1 MNRLR
6 RTPPPAP
13 PGTARTTRTI
23 LGWLAATLTL
33 TMVLAAC
40 LGSAISDSKPMRQSR
55 DSSVFDTKP
64 PTADA
69 VIARVPREQ
78 WRAMKRAGM
87 VRPECPVQ
95 RRSRLRVV
103 RINFIDFDGHVR
115 RGELVV
121 NADVASSVVR
131 IFGRLFD
138 ERFPIRKMRPV
149 EKYRGDSNASLRAGN
164 TSAYNC
170 RRADQ
175 INAPFRES
183 PHANG
188 RAVDI
193 NPRENPWKDL
203 RCRCWFPNGKL
214 RARVP
219 GPGVIVRSGLVW
231 KTFKSE
237 GWFWQN
243 IGVPDYMH
251 FDTGYPSRPI
261 RARSGDIT

>member
-1 MNRLR
+1 MNWFRL
-6 RTPPPAP
+6 TPPPVTPRRA
-13 PGTARTTRTI
+13 RTI
-23 LGWLAATLTL
+23 LGWLAAALTL

-40 LGSAISDSKPMRQSR
+40 IDSGTSADGKPMRPSR
-55 DSSVFDTKP
+55 ASSAPYSKP
-64 PTADA
+64 PTPDA

-103 RINFIDFDGHVR
+103 RINFIDFDGDVR

-149 EKYRGDSNASLRAGN
+149 ENYSGDSNASLRAGN

-175 INAPFRES
+175 INAPFLES